1 MQRTKVR
8 ERRGGCGDAHAKAAA
23 PEYEA
28 FRVALFS
35 GVLGFRLVRP
45 LLPLRPPIPF
55 NAAGLGAGARGACMR
70 VRPTNMISVSVDS
83 GEQEMHTRGF
93 AMTAGLRRPTRALLI
108 ESAAECRE
116 SSL

>member
-1 MQRTKVR
+1 MS
-8 ERRGGCGDAHAKAAA
+8 GDGYGVAHAKAAA

-28 FRVALFS
+28 FRVALLS
-35 GVLGFRLVRP
+35 GILGFRLMRP

-55 NAAGLGAGARGACMR
+55 NAAGPSAGARGACMR
-70 VRPTNMISVSVDS
+70 ARPTNMISVSVES
-83 GEQEMHTRGF
+83 GQQEMHTRGF
-93 AMTAGLRRPTRALLI
+93 AMTADFRRPTPALLI